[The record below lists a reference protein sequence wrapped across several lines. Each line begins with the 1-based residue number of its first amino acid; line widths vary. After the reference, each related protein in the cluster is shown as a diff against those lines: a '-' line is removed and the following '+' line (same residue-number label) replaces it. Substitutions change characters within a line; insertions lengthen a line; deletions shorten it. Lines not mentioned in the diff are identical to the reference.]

1 MIIVDELKN
10 RALILN
16 SRPNGFPDESNFK
29 LIEFDI
35 PEINLGEFIVK
46 ILWLSV
52 DPYMRGRMSD
62 KKSYAPS
69 VEIGDVMVGGAV
81 GKIISSR
88 NLDFEVG
95 DLVEGRFGWQEYA
108 ISNGSNA
115 RKLSIN
121 ESDASKAL
129 GVLGMPGLTAYFGLF
144 HLGRPI
150 PNETVV
156 ISAASGAV
164 GAVVGQLAK
173 MTGCKVVGIVGSES
187 KASYITEELNFDFA
201 INYKKED
208 VYNKLLE
215 LCPNGIDIY
224 FDNVGG
230 QILEAVLENLAFRA
244 RIVVCGQI
252 AQYNLHN
259 DEIAH
264 GITNFRNILT
274 NQATVEGFIVSRFSP
289 DFPQAL
295 TYLEKLFV
303 EGNLKSKEDI
313 ILELE
318 NTPDALLRVLT
329 GNNFGKQIVKIA
341 LET

>member
-16 SRPNGFPDESNFK
+16 SRPDGYPDESNFK
-29 LIEFDI
+29 LIEIDI
-35 PEINLGEFIVK
+35 PELNPGEFIVK

-88 NLDFEVG
+88 NTEFEVG

-108 ISNGSNA
+108 ISNGMNA
-115 RKLSIN
+115 RKLTIN
-121 ESDASKAL
+121 ESDISKAL
-129 GVLGMPGLTAYFGLF
+129 GDLGMPGLTAYFGLF
-144 HLGRPI
+144 SLGRPI
-150 PNETVV
+150 PNDTVV

-173 MTGCKVVGIVGSES
+173 LSGCKVVGIVGSDP
-187 KASYITEELNFDFA
+187 KAMYIKNELNFDYV

-208 VYNKLLE
+208 VCKRLLE
-215 LCPNGIDIY
+215 ICPNGIDIY

-230 QILEAVLENLAFRA
+230 EILEAVLENLAFRA

-252 AQYNLHN
+252 AQYNLAN
-259 DEIAH
+259 DEVAH

-274 NQATVEGFIVSRFSP
+274 NQATVEGFIVSRFAS
-289 DFPQAL
+289 DFPQA
-295 TYLEKLFV
+295 YSFLERLYTDGKL
-303 EGNLKSKEDI
+303 KTKEDI
-313 ILELE
+313 IINLE
-318 NTPDALLRVLT
+318 NTPEALLRVLT
-329 GNNFGKQIVKIA
+329 GKNFGKQIVQIV
-341 LET
+341 

>member
-1 MIIVDELKN
+1 VIIVDELKN

-16 SRPNGFPDESNFK
+16 SRPDGYPDESNFK
-29 LIEFDI
+29 LIEIDI
-35 PEINLGEFIVK
+35 PELNPGEFIVK

-88 NLDFEVG
+88 NTEFEVG

-108 ISNGSNA
+108 ISNGMNA
-115 RKLSIN
+115 RKLTIN
-121 ESDASKAL
+121 ESDISKAL
-129 GVLGMPGLTAYFGLF
+129 GALGMPGLTAYFGLF
-144 HLGRPI
+144 SLGRPI
-150 PNETVV
+150 PNDTVV

-173 MTGCKVVGIVGSES
+173 LSGCKVVGIVGSDP
-187 KASYITEELNFDFA
+187 KAMYIKNELNFDYV

-208 VYNKLLE
+208 VCKRLLE
-215 LCPNGIDIY
+215 ICPNGIDIY

-230 QILEAVLENLAFRA
+230 EILEAVLENLAFRA

-252 AQYNLHN
+252 AQYNLAN
-259 DEIAH
+259 DEVAH

-274 NQATVEGFIVSRFSP
+274 NQATVEGFIVSRFAS
-289 DFPQAL
+289 DFPQA
-295 TYLEKLFV
+295 YSFLERLYIDGKL
-303 EGNLKSKEDI
+303 KTKEDI
-313 ILELE
+313 IINLE
-318 NTPDALLRVLT
+318 NTPEALLRVLT
-329 GNNFGKQIVKIA
+329 GKNFGKQIVQIV
-341 LET
+341 

>member
-1 MIIVDELKN
+1 MDELKN

-16 SRPNGFPDESNFK
+16 SRPDGYPDESNFK
-29 LIEFDI
+29 LIEIDI
-35 PEINLGEFIVK
+35 PEINPGEFIVK

-52 DPYMRGRMSD
+52 EPYMRARMSD

-81 GKIISSR
+81 GKVISSR
-88 NLDFEVG
+88 NYEFEVG

-108 ISNGSNA
+108 ISNGVNA
-115 RKLSIN
+115 RKLTIN

-129 GVLGMPGLTAYFGLF
+129 GILGMPGLTAYFGLF
-144 HLGRPI
+144 SLGRPI
-150 PNETVV
+150 PNDTVV

-173 MTGCKVVGIVGSES
+173 LSGCKVVGIVGSDT
-187 KASYITEELNFDFA
+187 KATYIKDELNFDYA

-208 VYNKLLE
+208 VCTKLLE
-215 LCPNGIDIY
+215 LCPDGVDIY

-230 QILEAVLENLAFRA
+230 EILEAVLENLAFRA

-252 AQYNLHN
+252 AQYNLSN
-259 DEIAH
+259 NEIAH

-274 NQATVEGFIVSRFSP
+274 NQATVEGFIVSRFAS
-289 DFPQAL
+289 DFPQAFS
-295 TYLEKLFV
+295 YLERLFIEGKL
-303 EGNLKSKEDI
+303 KTKEDI
-313 ILELE
+313 IFKLE
-318 NTPDALLRVLT
+318 NTPNALLRVLT
-329 GNNFGKQIVKIA
+329 GKNFGKQIVQIA
-341 LET
+341 WEK

>member
-16 SRPNGFPDESNFK
+16 SRPDGYPDESNFK
-29 LIEFDI
+29 LIEIDI
-35 PEINLGEFIVK
+35 PELNPGEFIVK

-88 NLDFEVG
+88 NTEFEVG

-108 ISNGSNA
+108 ISNGMNA
-115 RKLSIN
+115 RKLTIN
-121 ESDASKAL
+121 ESDISKAL
-129 GVLGMPGLTAYFGLF
+129 GALGMPGLTAYFGLF
-144 HLGRPI
+144 SLGRPI
-150 PNETVV
+150 PNDTVV

-173 MTGCKVVGIVGSES
+173 LSGCKVVGIVGSDP
-187 KASYITEELNFDFA
+187 KAMYIKNELNFDYV

-208 VYNKLLE
+208 VCKRLLE
-215 LCPNGIDIY
+215 ICPNGIDIY

-230 QILEAVLENLAFRA
+230 EILEAVLENLAFRA

-252 AQYNLHN
+252 AQYNLAN
-259 DEIAH
+259 DEVAH

-274 NQATVEGFIVSRFSP
+274 NQATVEGFIVSRFAS
-289 DFPQAL
+289 DFPQA
-295 TYLEKLFV
+295 YSFLERLYIDGKL
-303 EGNLKSKEDI
+303 KTKEDI
-313 ILELE
+313 IINLE
-318 NTPDALLRVLT
+318 NTPEALLRVLT
-329 GNNFGKQIVKIA
+329 GKNFGKQIVQIV
-341 LET
+341 

>member
-1 MIIVDELKN
+1 VIIVDELKN

-16 SRPNGFPDESNFK
+16 SRPNGFPDESSFK

-35 PEINLGEFIVK
+35 PEINIGEFIVK

-121 ESDASKAL
+121 ESDSSKAL

-144 HLGRPI
+144 YLGRPI
-150 PNETVV
+150 PNQTVV

-208 VYNKLLE
+208 VCNKLLE

-259 DEIAH
+259 DEVAY

-274 NQATVEGFIVSRFSP
+274 NQATVEGFIVNRFSS
-289 DFPQAL
+289 DFPQAF

-313 ILELE
+313 VLELE

-329 GNNFGKQIVKIA
+329 GKNFGKQIVKIA
-341 LET
+341 LER

>member
-1 MIIVDELKN
+1 VIIVDELKN

-16 SRPNGFPDESNFK
+16 SRPNGYPDDSNFK
-29 LIEFDI
+29 LIEIDI
-35 PEINLGEFIVK
+35 PEINPGEFIVK
-46 ILWLSV
+46 VLWLSV

-69 VEIGDVMVGGAV
+69 VEIGDIMVGGAV

-88 NLDFEVG
+88 NSEFEVG

-115 RKLSIN
+115 RKLTIQ
-121 ESDASKAL
+121 EADISKAL

-144 HLGRPI
+144 SLGKPI
-150 PNETVV
+150 PNDTVV

-173 MTGCKVVGIVGSES
+173 LAGCKVVGIVGSDT
-187 KASYITEELNFDFA
+187 KASYIKDELNFDHA

-208 VYNKLLE
+208 VCNRLLD
-215 LCPNGIDIY
+215 LCPYGIDIY

-230 QILEAVLENLAFRA
+230 EILEAVLENLAFRA

-252 AQYNLHN
+252 AQYNLAN
-259 DEIAH
+259 DEVAY

-274 NQATVEGFIVSRFSP
+274 NQATVEGFIVSRFAP

-295 TYLEKLFV
+295 SYLESLFIEGKL
-303 EGNLKSKEDI
+303 KTKEDI
-313 ILELE
+313 TYKLE
-318 NTPDALLRVLT
+318 NTPEALLRVLT
-329 GNNFGKQIVKIA
+329 GKNFGKQIVQIA
-341 LET
+341 